1 MKTSVVFTYNHQAG
15 VAKNT
20 LHPQADANVK
30 LAIRAIEKANEIY
43 FDVVKTILINVQQS
57 GLTSDGFSPHAT
69 LKVSLAMVSDFTDK
83 VARFHPSTNVRL
95 YSANLDS
102 DTGVLF
108 PKNYTP
114 NTHVTRSGVYVNEVS
129 GRKLVSKDAIEKN
142 VLKSWAGYIIGQIAY
157 TLRGYERQLEEQRL
171 ENLAKQV
178 WSSRIENYVDVTLAQ
193 MKVEVATSLGIEE
206 DELDTCNVSKY
217 PGTLE
222 AELLIVHKSN
232 DVRVG
237 LRKMVFGCHRTGA
250 LRPEDA
256 KWELT
261 ASQDVTKKALAKV
274 AGLSIL

>member
-83 VARFHPSTNVRL
+83 AMNVRL

-108 PKNYTP
+108 PKGYTP
-114 NTHVTRSGVYVNEVS
+114 NIHVTRSGVYINEVS

-157 TLRGYERQLEEQRL
+157 TINGYERQLEEQRL
-171 ENLAKQV
+171 ENHAKQV
-178 WSSRIENYVDVTLAQ
+178 WSSRIENYVSVTLAQ

-206 DELDTCNVSKY
+206 DELDTCNVRKH
-217 PGTLE
+217 PGVLE
-222 AELLIVHKSN
+222 AELYVSHKSN
-232 DVRVG
+232 DVNVG
-237 LRKMVFGCHRTGA
+237 LRKIIFGCLQTGA

-256 KWELT
+256 KWELS
-261 ASQDVTKKALAKV
+261 ASQEVTKSALAKV